1 MHKYNSNWNQLDGG
15 REGLWDYELW
25 KYVLTVSLEHNGE
38 GFYDENSEF
47 YTKLEKK
54 YPNEKWKS
62 KDSTDNF
69 RPLFRDYSHPS
80 FSTVVIDPPWNER
93 GGGRIKRGA
102 DRHYPLMKTPDI
114 IRTVLQCPRWN
125 QLAASAHL
133 YLWVTNNFLQDGLR
147 VIDALGFRYVTNFVW
162 VKDRIGLGQYFRGRH
177 ELCLFS
183 TRGSPTEPR
192 SARRDLSSVV
202 EAPRHAHSAK
212 PDKAAELIEARSRG
226 PYLELFAR
234 RRRSG
239 WTCWGDEVARLGE
252 LLTGKRED
260 PHND

>member
-1 MHKYNSNWNQLDGG
+1 MAEVDVMTLERFERDNCWHCALDGCT
-15 REGLWDYELW
+15 RVAVLSSHDICPEL
-25 KYVLTVSLEHNGE
+25 V
-38 GFYDENSEF
+38 D
-47 YTKLEKK
+47 
-54 YPNEKWKS
+54 
-62 KDSTDNF
+62 
-69 RPLFRDYSHPS
+69 RPGAEDPPRVAIISPS

-192 SARRDLSSVV
+192 SARRDLSSVSYT
-202 EAPRHAHSAK
+202 H
-212 PDKAAELIEARSRG
+212 
-226 PYLELFAR
+226 
-234 RRRSG
+234 
-239 WTCWGDEVARLGE
+239 
-252 LLTGKRED
+252 LTLPTKRIV
-260 PHND
+260 